1 MFQYCEKCVSLNDLI
16 GVAEAGYKSSQL
28 NAYVNVKTS
37 DKDLQFG
44 PEKFKVMVVSKVKPQ
59 LFQKPN
65 LTVDAWKL
73 QHEENGDLKEE
84 FIGKVKMVEKE
95 NLMYLGFMLSKN
107 SDNMQNINHRRN
119 TSIGT
124 GTKIIRLIEHC

>member
-1 MFQYCEKCVSLNDLI
+1 MLKNCVLQGDTWASAMASAQVDSFGREMLIEEPSFIYKFQGEVPIPLLGQVDDLI

-44 PEKFKVMVVSKVKPQ
+44 PEKCKVMVVSKVKPQ

-73 QHEENGDLKEE
+73 QHEKNGDMKEE
-84 FIGKVKMVEKE
+84 YERKVKMVE
-95 NLMYLGFMLSKN
+95 
-107 SDNMQNINHRRN
+107 
-119 TSIGT
+119 
-124 GTKIIRLIEHC
+124 